1 MGLFFWRMIET
12 VKTLNYAA
20 AASRP
25 KCTRVIS
32 DSSSDE
38 DFLKT
43 SSKKTK
49 PTYDSCSSNA
59 ETDLEDKGVSQ
70 LSDVLI
76 QHGKKNVGGA
86 DNKPTSCSNK
96 VQKIQMP
103 LDKLVVNVKK
113 LDEKVLHPYDLKQ
126 FQEWNE
132 KKSKEHPSTSTIGSL
147 PSETGDNQK
156 SELIKKLEAE
166 LMSKND
172 VLASK

>member
-1 MGLFFWRMIET
+1 MHVNRINKIFKISERD
-12 VKTLNYAA
+12 
-20 AASRP
+20 ASRKRVP
-25 KCTRVIS
+25 EKDEKKSSCNVSESSKQATTSSSGSRSRQKRTRVIS

-49 PTYDSCSSNA
+49 PTSDSCSSNA

-86 DNKPTSCSNK
+86 DNKPTSYSNK

-113 LDEKVLHPYDLKQ
+113 LDEKGIPFYDVRNL
-126 FQEWNE
+126 
-132 KKSKEHPSTSTIGSL
+132 T
-147 PSETGDNQK
+147 
-156 SELIKKLEAE
+156 
-166 LMSKND
+166 
-172 VLASK
+172 